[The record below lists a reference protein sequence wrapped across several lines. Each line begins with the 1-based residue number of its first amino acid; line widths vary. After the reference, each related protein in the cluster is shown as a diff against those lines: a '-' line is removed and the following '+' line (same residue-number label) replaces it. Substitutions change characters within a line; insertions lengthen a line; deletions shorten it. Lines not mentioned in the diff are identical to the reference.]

1 MPNRPDWEVQCE
13 GLLQALPPETEPVC
27 DSRGDV
33 KNKIFVC
40 IRGTH
45 HDGHAD
51 AAEVLRRGAA
61 AIVTQRKTG
70 LPREITVPDTRLA
83 MALLSARYWGNPA
96 GELRLIGITGT
107 NGKTTTAHLLCHLL
121 HSAGIKTGRIGT
133 DGIYRGGRRLPN
145 PYTTPPPDLL
155 HRTLR
160 QMAGDGITAVVME
173 VSSQAL
179 VQQRTAGLTFEAAV
193 FTNLSPEH
201 LDYHGDIERYFAA
214 KAMLFT
220 QCRRAV
226 IHTGDPYGRRLAEQ
240 VTIPV
245 TPYHLP
251 WRYRCEAGRSIL
263 PWRGGQLII
272 PLTGEVFLPD
282 ALAAA
287 ETAVAMGVSPG
298 QVMAAMPHAPSIP
311 GRAELLWQGQ
321 GRTIMRDYAHTPDAL
336 ERMLR
341 SLRRVHGGRLLVLFG
356 CGGCRDRKKRPM
368 MAGAAARWADGIVI
382 TDDNPRTEPPEEIRR
397 EIIRGLPKNA
407 RWREIPDRRQAM
419 EQTIA
424 VMRQGDL
431 LLLAGK
437 GHEDYQI
444 IMEKTVPFDEKEI
457 VTEILKS
464 GRIPWK
470 NCHCEK

>member
-1 MPNRPDWEVQCE
+1 MDLRALLAGLTSAAVPQVPEVTGVCCDSQRIRPGDVFVAIPGFREDGRCHIAEAKARGAVCV
-13 GLLQALPPETEPVC
+13 LSREPVQELPWAAVQ
-27 DSRGDV
+27 DPR
-33 KNKIFVC
+33 
-40 IRGTH
+40 R
-45 HDGHAD
+45 AL
-51 AAEVLRRGAA
+51 AEV
-61 AIVTQRKTG
+61 
-70 LPREITVPDTRLA
+70 
-83 MALLSARYWGNPA
+83 SARLYRHPDR
-96 GELRLIGITGT
+96 ELAVVGVTGT

-160 QMAGDGITAVVME
+160 QMAGDDITAVVME

-240 VTIPV
+240 VTVPV

-263 PWRGGQLII
+263 PWRGGQLVI

-287 ETAVAMGVSPG
+287 ETAVTMGVSPG

>member
-1 MPNRPDWEVQCE
+1 MPNRPDREVQCE

-240 VTIPV
+240 VTVPV

-356 CGGCRDRKKRPM
+356 CGGDRDPMKRPIM
-368 MAGAAARWADGIVI
+368 GHIGVKLSDFAVI
-382 TDDNPRTEPPEEIRR
+382 TSDNPRTEDPMA
-397 EIIRGLPKNA
+397 IIEDILTGVKQ
-407 RWREIPDRRQAM
+407 EDGEYIIIEDRRAAIRYAM
-419 EQTIA
+419 DI
-424 VMRQGDL
+424 GKKDDIII
-431 LLLAGK
+431 LAGK
-437 GHEDYQI
+437 GHETYQDI
-444 IMEKTVPFDEKEI
+444 GGVKRHLDEREEVAAHLREKEE
-457 VTEILKS
+457 TAWE
-464 GRIPWK
+464 
-470 NCHCEK
+470 N

>member
-1 MPNRPDWEVQCE
+1 
-13 GLLQALPPETEPVC
+13 
-27 DSRGDV
+27 
-33 KNKIFVC
+33 
-40 IRGTH
+40 
-45 HDGHAD
+45 
-51 AAEVLRRGAA
+51 
-61 AIVTQRKTG
+61 
-70 LPREITVPDTRLA
+70 
-83 MALLSARYWGNPA
+83 
-96 GELRLIGITGT
+96 
-107 NGKTTTAHLLCHLL
+107 
-121 HSAGIKTGRIGT
+121 
-133 DGIYRGGRRLPN
+133 
-145 PYTTPPPDLL
+145 
-155 HRTLR
+155 
-160 QMAGDGITAVVME
+160 
-173 VSSQAL
+173 
-179 VQQRTAGLTFEAAV
+179 
-193 FTNLSPEH
+193 
-201 LDYHGDIERYFAA
+201 
-214 KAMLFT
+214 
-220 QCRRAV
+220 
-226 IHTGDPYGRRLAEQ
+226 
-240 VTIPV
+240 
-245 TPYHLP
+245 
-251 WRYRCEAGRSIL
+251 
-263 PWRGGQLII
+263 
-272 PLTGEVFLPD
+272 
-282 ALAAA
+282 
-287 ETAVAMGVSPG
+287 MGVSPG

-368 MAGAAARWADGIVI
+368 MAAARWADGIVI

>member
-1 MPNRPDWEVQCE
+1 
-13 GLLQALPPETEPVC
+13 
-27 DSRGDV
+27 
-33 KNKIFVC
+33 
-40 IRGTH
+40 
-45 HDGHAD
+45 
-51 AAEVLRRGAA
+51 
-61 AIVTQRKTG
+61 
-70 LPREITVPDTRLA
+70 
-83 MALLSARYWGNPA
+83 
-96 GELRLIGITGT
+96 
-107 NGKTTTAHLLCHLL
+107 
-121 HSAGIKTGRIGT
+121 
-133 DGIYRGGRRLPN
+133 
-145 PYTTPPPDLL
+145 
-155 HRTLR
+155 
-160 QMAGDGITAVVME
+160 
-173 VSSQAL
+173 
-179 VQQRTAGLTFEAAV
+179 
-193 FTNLSPEH
+193 
-201 LDYHGDIERYFAA
+201 
-214 KAMLFT
+214 
-220 QCRRAV
+220 
-226 IHTGDPYGRRLAEQ
+226 
-240 VTIPV
+240 
-245 TPYHLP
+245 
-251 WRYRCEAGRSIL
+251 
-263 PWRGGQLII
+263 
-272 PLTGEVFLPD
+272 
-282 ALAAA
+282 
-287 ETAVAMGVSPG
+287 
-298 QVMAAMPHAPSIP
+298 MPHAPSIP

-444 IMEKTVPFDEKEI
+444 IKEKTVPFDEKEI